1 MALKVDYVVKET
13 GRNLIRNPLLSIA
26 TVAVV
31 TVAVGLVGVSL
42 LIRQAVN
49 NATERWQ
56 GGIEFIVYMNPDA
69 TQDQIDAVGRALDES
84 PQVESYTYLDKD
96 AAFEEYR
103 QIFQEDS
110 PELVE
115 AVTPEALPTS
125 YKVKPIDPEPAIVDS
140 LIQQFS
146 QESGVYRVVAATDA
160 IRSIKRLSNLFSV
173 ALALVATVLSL
184 AAVLFIGFT
193 IQTAVFSRRRE
204 IEVMKLVGATNW
216 FIRVPFMLEGVF
228 QGVLG
233 ALVGIFGVYTVNGFL
248 DRVRG
253 DETLGIFTNFTV
265 ASSDVFTTS
274 IMLLVVTILFTAVA
288 SAVAVS
294 FYVNV

>member
-1 MALKVDYVVKET
+1 VALKVDYVVKET

-69 TQDQIDAVGRALDES
+69 TPEQVDAVGRALDES
-84 PQVESYTYLDKD
+84 PQVESYAYLDKD

-103 QIFQEDS
+103 EIFEADS

-125 YKVKPIDPEPAIVDS
+125 FKVKPIDPDPEVVDS

-233 ALVGIFGVYTVNGFL
+233 ALVGIAGVYTVNGFL

-265 ASSDVFTTS
+265 ASGDVLTTS
-274 IMLLVVTILFTAVA
+274 IALLVVTIVFTAIA

-294 FYVNV
+294 FYVHV